1 MSGSNMK
8 VSRGDEKVRWSKFRH
23 LKGQPT
29 SLFGYWHQ
37 TCRFAFKVLYSIFFF
52 LIYLGHMFVILFL
65 SRGIKILRPYNR
77 PAG

>member
-29 SLFGYWHQ
+29 ELLDYWHK
-37 TCRFAFKVLYSIFFF
+37 TCKFAFKVLCLIFF
-52 LIYLGHMFVILFL
+52 
-65 SRGIKILRPYNR
+65 P
-77 PAG
+77 